1 MTGYGDKIIKQLIE
15 DDYSFTQFVDG
26 YKLTKKL
33 LFLILSDNVSE
44 KTID

>member
-1 MTGYGDKIIKQLIE
+1 MTGCGDKTIKQLIE
-15 DDYSFTQFVDG
+15 DDCSFSDFIDG

-44 KTID
+44 KTLD